1 MLSNTE
7 KQKIATILSELND
20 ISVPESNPIFEV
32 VLNFKTKLTDFNN
45 RVEDLSPD
53 EISDLLTNLN
63 QVLLEAEKLNSD
75 NIEVFQILDQLTP
88 KKLDH
93 FISSNSVAAN
103 SCCASTSSMVS

>member
-63 QVLLEAEKLNSD
+63 QVLREAEKLNSD

-88 KKLDH
+88 K
-93 FISSNSVAAN
+93 N
-103 SCCASTSSMVS
+103 

>member
-32 VLNFKTKLTDFNN
+32 VRNFKTKLTDFNN

-53 EISDLLTNLN
+53 EISDLLTNLK

-88 KKLDH
+88 K
-93 FISSNSVAAN
+93 N
-103 SCCASTSSMVS
+103 

>member
-88 KKLDH
+88 K
-93 FISSNSVAAN
+93 N
-103 SCCASTSSMVS
+103 

>member
-1 MLSNTE
+1 MLSNNE
-7 KQKIATILSELND
+7 KHKIATVLSELNG

-88 KKLDH
+88 K
-93 FISSNSVAAN
+93 N
-103 SCCASTSSMVS
+103 

>member
-1 MLSNTE
+1 MLSNNE
-7 KQKIATILSELND
+7 KHKLATVLSELNN

-32 VLNFKTKLTDFNN
+32 VLNFKTKLTDFSN
-45 RVEDLSPD
+45 RIEDLSPD

-88 KKLDH
+88 K
-93 FISSNSVAAN
+93 S
-103 SCCASTSSMVS
+103 

>member
-1 MLSNTE
+1 MLSNNE
-7 KQKIATILSELND
+7 KQKIATILSELNH

-88 KKLDH
+88 K
-93 FISSNSVAAN
+93 N
-103 SCCASTSSMVS
+103 

>member
-7 KQKIATILSELND
+7 KQKIATILSELKD

-88 KKLDH
+88 K
-93 FISSNSVAAN
+93 N
-103 SCCASTSSMVS
+103 

>member
-1 MLSNTE
+1 MLSNNE
-7 KQKIATILSELND
+7 KHKIATVLSELNS

-88 KKLDH
+88 K
-93 FISSNSVAAN
+93 N
-103 SCCASTSSMVS
+103 

>member
-63 QVLLEAEKLNSD
+63 QVLLEAEKLNSN

-88 KKLDH
+88 K
-93 FISSNSVAAN
+93 S
-103 SCCASTSSMVS
+103 

>member
-20 ISVPESNPIFEV
+20 TSVPESNPIFEV

-88 KKLDH
+88 K
-93 FISSNSVAAN
+93 N
-103 SCCASTSSMVS
+103 

>member
-32 VLNFKTKLTDFNN
+32 VLNFKTKLTDFKN

-88 KKLDH
+88 TK
-93 FISSNSVAAN
+93 
-103 SCCASTSSMVS
+103 

>member
-20 ISVPESNPIFEV
+20 IYVPESNPIFEV

-88 KKLDH
+88 K
-93 FISSNSVAAN
+93 N
-103 SCCASTSSMVS
+103 

>member
-7 KQKIATILSELND
+7 KQKIATVLSELNS
-20 ISVPESNPIFEV
+20 ISIPESNPIFEV
-32 VLNFKTKLTDFNN
+32 VLNFKTKLTNFNN

-88 KKLDH
+88 K
-93 FISSNSVAAN
+93 N
-103 SCCASTSSMVS
+103 

>member
-1 MLSNTE
+1 MLSNNE
-7 KQKIATILSELND
+7 KHKLATVLSELNN

-45 RVEDLSPD
+45 RIEDLSPD

-63 QVLLEAEKLNSD
+63 KVLLEAEKLNSN

-88 KKLDH
+88 K
-93 FISSNSVAAN
+93 S
-103 SCCASTSSMVS
+103 